1 MSIRDELLALAD
13 DEGVIFVDRAVDWA
27 RGNPDSSLHKAIEWD
42 DANAAHQHRLW
53 QVRQLIKLHV
63 VSESGEP
70 QVVSLSVD
78 RASGGGYRT
87 IQSVLA
93 RSDLAEVML
102 RDAVAELD
110 RVRKRHAQVE
120 RLAKVW
126 SAVDEVRL
134 AVKPLAKTAR
144 PEDRPAA

>member
-1 MSIRDELLALAD
+1 MEQGISIYRQSA
-13 DEGVIFVDRAVDWA
+13 WH
-27 RGNPDSSLHKAIEWD
+27 PDTVYGIDQS
-42 DANAAHQHRLW
+42 NN
-53 QVRQLIKLHV
+53 
-63 VSESGEP
+63 SESGLAYIVNMP
-70 QVVSLSVD
+70 FPGSA
-78 RASGGGYRT
+78 ASILDSFAAG
-87 IQSVLA
+87 L
-93 RSDLAEVML
+93 SDLAEVML

-144 PEDRPAA
+144 REDRPAA